1 MKIKS
6 LTQVLKQKT
15 KIMKQRET
23 LSTTKVLRAIRSLN
37 DIKFLL
43 SCSWLIKPNKKR
55 LGVNIFI
62 SRKSNFSLISS
73 HFFEFSGV
81 IWSTPK
87 NLVPQAIIQ
96 PNLTI
101 QFEFLRQ
108 KPLDHVEFNRL
119 SLPS

>member
-23 LSTTKVLRAIRSLN
+23 LSTTQVLRAIRSLN

-73 HFFEFSGV
+73 HFCEFSGV

-96 PNLTI
+96 PNLTL